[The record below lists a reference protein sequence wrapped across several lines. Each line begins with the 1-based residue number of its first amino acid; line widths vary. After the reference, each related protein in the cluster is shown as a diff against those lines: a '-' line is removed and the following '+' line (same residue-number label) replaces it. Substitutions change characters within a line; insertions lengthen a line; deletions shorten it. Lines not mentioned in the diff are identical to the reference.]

1 MKKKVLEKKSFIP
14 EKDWSETKMIL
25 EDEGQEDQG
34 NLALAIQRWASW
46 EVSLDSLPFLP
57 APCHTLYLTLPLSHR
72 YSVGYT

>member
-34 NLALAIQRWASW
+34 NLALGNTDVGKLGSKP
-46 EVSLDSLPFLP
+46 ELPSLPPGFLSYP
-57 APCHTLYLTLPLSHR
+57 VLDPPPIP
-72 YSVGYT
+72 